1 MPDTLEHALCRFRDL
16 VNAHPRMKTLLKG
29 WDRAAV
35 VATEDADETFTV
47 EFKDCQIVRVAA
59 GIQVDNAAIKLKA
72 TQRTLTDIFL
82 GDLNPASEFL
92 DGRLQVIAS
101 DKDQVK
107 LDAITLL
114 LWD

>member
-1 MPDTLEHALCRFRDL
+1 MTDTLEHALCHFRDL

-35 VATEDADETFTV
+35 VATEDAGETFTI
-47 EFKDCQIVRVAA
+47 EFKDCRIIS
-59 GIQVDNAAIKLKA
+59 IQPGVVVDNAAIKLKA
-72 TQRTLTDIFL
+72 TLRTLTDIFL
-82 GDLNPASEFL
+82 GALNPASEFL
-92 DGRLQVIAS
+92 DGRLQVVAS

>member
-1 MPDTLEHALCRFRDL
+1 MSDTLEHALRHFRDL

-35 VATEDADETFTV
+35 IATEDAGEAFTV
-47 EFKDCQIVRVAA
+47 EFKDCQIVSVEP
-59 GIQVDNAAIKLKA
+59 GIKVDNAPIKLKGS
-72 TQRTLTDIFL
+72 TRTLTDIFL

-92 DGRLQVIAS
+92 DGRLQVTAS

>member
-1 MPDTLEHALCRFRDL
+1 MTDTLEHALCHFRDL

-29 WDRAAV
+29 WDRWAV
-35 VATEDADETFTV
+35 VATEDAALAFTV
-47 EFKDCQIVRVAA
+47 EFRDCQVVSVKP
-59 GIQVDNAAIKLKA
+59 GITVDNAAIKLKGSA
-72 TQRTLTDIFL
+72 RTLTDIFL
-82 GDLNPASEFL
+82 GELNPASEFL
-92 DGRLQVIAS
+92 DGRLQVTAS

>member
-1 MPDTLEHALCRFRDL
+1 MSEKLSQALSHFRDL

-29 WDRAAV
+29 WDRFAV
-35 VATEDADETFTV
+35 VATEDAGETFTV
-47 EFKDCQIVRVAA
+47 EFKDCQIVSVQA
-59 GIQVDNAAIKLKA
+59 GVTVENAAIKLKG
-72 TQRTLTDIFL
+72 TERTLTDIFL

-92 DGRLQVIAS
+92 DGRLQVTAS

>member
-1 MPDTLEHALCRFRDL
+1 MSDTLEQALFHFRDL

-29 WDRAAV
+29 WDRSAV
-35 VATEDADETFTV
+35 VATEDAGEAFTV
-47 EFKDCQIVRVAA
+47 QFKDCQVVSVQP
-59 GIQVDNAAIKLKA
+59 GIAVENAAIKLKGS
-72 TQRTLTDIFL
+72 TRTLTDIFL
-82 GDLNPASEFL
+82 GALNPASEFL
-92 DGRLQVIAS
+92 DGRLQVTAS